1 MALMGVSSFL
11 PLYMQVGQG
20 IPATASG
27 LTMLALMGGF
37 VLSSTICRQLV
48 TRTGHFKP
56 FMVGGGATLVLGAVL
71 LCFIGPD
78 TSMLDL
84 AWRLLIFG
92 IGLGPGQSL
101 FSLAVQ
107 NAVPFHQLG
116 VATSSGQFVRQIGST
131 MGVALFGALLTS
143 GLATELAKHT
153 PAEPGAVV
161 RHLELSDLQK
171 MAMERNLHPEQAAA
185 RAADPKQVELER

>member
-37 VLSSTICRQLV
+37 GRSSTICGQRV

-56 FMVGGGATLVLGAVL
+56 FMVGGGAMLVLGAVL
-71 LCFIGPD
+71 LCFICPD

-116 VATSSGQFVRQIGST
+116 VATSSSQFTRQIGST
-131 MGVALFGALLTS
+131 IGVALFGALLAA
-143 GLATELAKHT
+143 GLARGLGG
-153 PAEPGAVV
+153 PAP
-161 RHLELSDLQK
+161 
-171 MAMERNLHPEQAAA
+171 AA
-185 RAADPKQVELER
+185 P